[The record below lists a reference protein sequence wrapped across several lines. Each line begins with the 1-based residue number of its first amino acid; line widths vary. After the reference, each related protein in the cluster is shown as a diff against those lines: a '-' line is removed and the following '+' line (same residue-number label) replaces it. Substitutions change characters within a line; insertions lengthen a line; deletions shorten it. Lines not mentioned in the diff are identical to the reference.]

1 VINYFRFM
9 AEEVRELMAAL
20 GYRTMDE
27 MIGRVDRLRQKD
39 ILHPKG
45 TRPDLS
51 QLLYRQPSNDAP
63 RRIHKQR
70 HGLDKQLDKAL
81 IERAQPAIEQGRPVT
96 MEISLT
102 NRDRAVGTMLSSVV
116 AKALG
121 GRVLPHDTIRIL
133 CRGSGGQSLGAFLA
147 KGVSLYLDGEANDY
161 VGKGLSGGRII
172 VRTPAD
178 AGFVAGEN
186 IIIGN
191 VALYGATGGE
201 AYFNGM
207 AGERFAVR
215 NSGAMAVIE
224 GVGDHACEYM
234 TGGVVVIL
242 GGTGKNFGAG
252 MSGGEAFVYDE
263 EGNFARRLNLDMVHT
278 EELTHSR
285 DEEMVKRLLENHYA
299 YTQSTKAKAILE
311 DWEENKHKFVKVKPD
326 AFAEVVERRLK
337 EGKDVRYPPPP
348 QAPKTAAA
356 WACSTSP
363 IRHEA

>member
-1 VINYFRFM
+1 M

-45 TRPDLS
+45 IRPDLS

-121 GRVLPHDTIRIL
+121 GRVLPHHTIRIL

-215 NSGAMAVIE
+215 NSGAMAVVE

-234 TGGVVVIL
+234 TSGVVVIL

-263 EGNFARRLNLDMVHT
+263 EGNFGSRLNLDMVHT
-278 EELTHSR
+278 EELRHSR

-299 YTQSTKAKAILE
+299 YTQSAKAKAILE
-311 DWEENKHKFVKVKPD
+311 DWEENKHKFVTVKPD
-326 AFAEVVERRLK
+326 AFAEVVERLLK

-348 QAPKTAAA
+348 PAPRTAAA
-356 WACSTSP
+356 WACSTPP
-363 IRHEA
+363 IRHES